1 MKKKAETQ
9 SKVVRIKEN
18 DLVTLIEG
26 IVNDTVAKKK
36 SQWISENKKV
46 NTVKMTG
53 KSLEDTINK
62 IVEQRLSKK

>member
-36 SQWISENKKV
+36 SQWISENKKA